1 MEGEPTNKKIKL
13 SLEPFVDNKILDITN
28 AGVEILKPE
37 VPLAEKMMQTVD
49 RVWFER
55 GEWKNI
61 TEESL
66 GESTTPGEKK
76 KEPEDELVDI
86 QDQIQAVPPGFD
98 VNKLRES
105 VVNKLLHAKSEIDV
119 ALDVI
124 NILAASHHASTA
136 KDLVLPA
143 GSLSATYVTKPK
155 PTMKADLEA
164 VQLNLGLKRKQQK
177 QASNYL
183 KNSASALKS
192 IIEKEQDF
200 WDEALNLRRHNWIMY
215 ANNAQQNNSFLIQY
229 GFAEV
234 GSDFNE
240 ASLGE
245 LKRADNNVELTVAH
259 DQPRR
264 VAVHTRHAD
273 SSLETSD
280 QNKKKTVYYETEIK
294 DIQGQLIQANS
305 TVFDAELFSHV
316 LEEAQT
322 LNSNVHIGN
331 DEIEINIDGDV
342 ELTISKLPVKF
353 GKEEAKAS
361 KEICM
366 VELAFRLLLLQR
378 HNYNMWKKKARI
390 LSANHAIQQ
399 ALTKKIEANTTSV
412 TRTRTRIDLPKTVSI
427 LSPVLSF
434 SRFWVQFDRIR
445 LAVHS
450 ILCPFRRLGFSV
462 HFKIS
467 TNEDNS
473 KRLYP
478 NYETMSLYFTISL
491 HKGAH
496 LQFALSQQS
505 GAVSVTLPQATVVLQ
520 HVSELRVFLKREINI
535 MCLSAIC
542 DIANDIIMVHRGRST
557 KKMVLWKLDRVDEVI
572 HSSLC
577 TQGDQWKHIDVQINH
592 DETMQSFTVQ
602 FTVAAE
608 PRQTYILENMQEH
621 SVLTFKEKV
630 AFVVQK
636 IMSDQS

>member
-1 MEGEPTNKKIKL
+1 MEGEPTAKRVKL
-13 SLEPFVDNKILDITN
+13 SLEPFIDNKILDITN

-55 GEWKNI
+55 GEWKDI
-61 TEESL
+61 TEQSL
-66 GESTTPGEKK
+66 QNSTSTETNENDVK
-76 KEPEDELVDI
+76 DDSVDN
-86 QDQIQAVPPGFD
+86 QDLLQTVPPGFD
-98 VNKLRES
+98 VGKLRDS

-192 IIEKEQDF
+192 LIEKEHDF
-200 WDEALNLRRHNWIMY
+200 WDESLNLRRHNWIMY
-215 ANNAQQNNSFLIQY
+215 ANTAHPNNSFLIQY

-245 LKRADNNVELTVAH
+245 LKRVDDSVQLSVAH

-273 SSLETSD
+273 DLLKMSD
-280 QNKKKTVYYETEIK
+280 QNEEKAYYEPKVK
-294 DIQGQLIQANS
+294 DAQGQLMQANS
-305 TVFDAELFSHV
+305 TVFDAELFSHI
-316 LEEAQT
+316 LAEAQT
-322 LNSNVHIGN
+322 LNSNVRIGN

-342 ELTISKLPVKF
+342 DLSISKLPVIS
-353 GKEEAKAS
+353 KEEEYREQPK
-361 KEICM
+361 KICM
-366 VELAFRLLLLQR
+366 IELAFRLLLLQR
-378 HNYNMWKKKARI
+378 HNFNMWKKKARI

-399 ALTKKIEANTTSV
+399 ALAKKSETAQGAVIPRA
-412 TRTRTRIDLPKTVSI
+412 RTRVDLPKTVPI
-427 LSPVLSF
+427 LSPVLSI

-445 LAVHS
+445 QVIHS
-450 ILCPFRRLGFSV
+450 ILYPFRRLGFSV

-473 KRLYP
+473 KKLYP
-478 NYETMSLYFTISL
+478 GYETMSLYFNIGL
-491 HKGAH
+491 HKG
-496 LQFALSQQS
+496 QQS
-505 GAVSVTLPQATVVLQ
+505 GAISVILPQATVTLQ
-520 HVSELRVFLKREINI
+520 HVSELRVFLSREINI
-535 MCLSAIC
+535 MCLGTIC
-542 DIANDIIMVHRGRST
+542 DIANDIIRTHPGYSA
-557 KKMVLWKLDRVDEVI
+557 KKMVLWKLDRIDEVI

-577 TQGDQWKHIDVQINH
+577 TEGDQWKHINAQLEH
-592 DETMQSFTVQ
+592 DETMLSFSIKFTV
-602 FTVAAE
+602 FAE
-608 PRQTYILENMQEH
+608 QEKTYTLKNTQDY
-621 SVLTFKEKV
+621 SVLTFKERV
-630 AFVVQK
+630 TIIIQQ
-636 IMSDQS
+636 IMNDQ